1 MSANDAP
8 GEVDTNNLFGSPNIS
23 TASED
28 DEELID
34 PEAKKAAEEQRERET
49 VDIDGVPIADKDIKF
64 KAEDIKKKDKMNYFV
79 NVEGAE
85 ERAKAA
91 AKKKEAEKRAAEKK
105 AEDEKK
111 ATERQAKEAKL
122 NAEKQQAAE
131 KQQIEDVKN
140 YIKKEKSKAA
150 KKKEAEK
157 RAADLKSKL
166 KELFWSGKRK
176 IFTLTLP
183 VSVILIIIIAS
194 IVITSIKNDKAE
206 DQLIADALAEVQ
218 EMEEMPFRKAVLDID
233 NNEILD
239 NALVN
244 YNFDEVDGIYDKII
258 KTMTEN
264 IDIARVYMDKAY
276 RIMSY
281 HPDEVERIV
290 YAAELAYSYAPDE
303 LEMANDLYSIYMF
316 AKMPDKAAEIDYKLQ
331 QINLKSQAEAEESQ
345 GSEVPYYNE
354 EDF

>member
-85 ERAKAA
+85 ERAKA
-91 AKKKEAEKRAAEKK
+91 
-105 AEDEKK
+105 D
-111 ATERQAKEAKL
+111 
-122 NAEKQQAAE
+122 
-131 KQQIEDVKN
+131 
-140 YIKKEKSKAA
+140 A

-194 IVITSIKNDKAE
+194 IVITSINNDKAE

-276 RIMSY
+276 RIMAY

-290 YAAELAYSYAPDE
+290 HAAELAYSYAPDE

-345 GSEVPYYNE
+345 DSEVPYYNE